1 MCNGRIVSS
10 STWYRHNPPE
20 ERKKQRLPLPQVVMD
35 AILKLPDT
43 DLLPQTRKRRLD
55 GEEAHP
61 HISKREAGS
70 SSVRMT
76 LFTRIYAL

>member
-20 ERKKQRLPLPQVVMD
+20 ERKKQRLSLPQEVMD

-55 GEEAHP
+55 EEARP
-61 HISKREAGS
+61 RISKRTAGS
-70 SSVRMT
+70 SSVCVA